1 MDSIRHQH
9 GVKSSLTRET
19 AQNLE
24 AQVSAMKKEEKR
36 IATEKKKELKEAK
49 KKELKQIENVLRS
62 DNEKVLM
69 SLEEGGRLEDIIM
82 KMYKRF

>member
-1 MDSIRHQH
+1 
-9 GVKSSLTRET
+9 
-19 AQNLE
+19 
-24 AQVSAMKKEEKR
+24 MKKEEKR
-36 IATEKKKELKEAK
+36 TATERKKELKEAK

-69 SLEEGGRLEDIIM
+69 NLEEGGRLEDIIM